1 MMKTILF
8 ILFTVPLVV
17 MADITFSDEPVPFN
31 DDGQLTRHDS
41 TIILSQANPN
51 DSSQTLNA
59 SPEAKKEMQ
68 KVYQECQKDS
78 TLSAHYDC
86 KCWSNRFLEE
96 RLKAGPKTPAYN
108 IKSGISNQC
117 FNIPGAAEYAL
128 SKCEG
133 YGKSSYDLGYNEE
146 SGMSFDEY
154 CQCVS
159 NNYAIQLDNHEDRF
173 TRQTSNKFLTS
184 SHLRCQV
191 PQPGDKNVWERL
203 DQ

>member
-8 ILFTVPLVV
+8 VLFSVPLVV
-17 MADITFSDEPVPFN
+17 MADITFSDEPVPLT
-31 DDGQLTRHDS
+31 DDGQFIQHDS

-51 DSSQTLNA
+51 DSGQTSNA
-59 SPEAKKEMQ
+59 SPEAIKEMEQ
-68 KVYQECQKDS
+68 VYQECQSDG
-78 TLSAHYDC
+78 TLASHFDC

-96 RLKAGPKTPAYN
+96 RLKAGPKVPAYN

-128 SKCEG
+128 IKCDG

-146 SGMSFDEY
+146 SGMSFEDF

-159 NNYAIQLDNHEDRF
+159 NNYAIQFDSHEDRF
-173 TRQTSNKFLTS
+173 TRQVSNSFLTS
-184 SHLRCQV
+184 SLLRCQI

>member
-8 ILFTVPLVV
+8 VLFSVPLVV
-17 MADITFSDEPVPFN
+17 MADITFSDEPVPLT
-31 DDGQLTRHDS
+31 DEGQFIQHDS
-41 TIILSQANPN
+41 IIILSQANPN
-51 DSSQTLNA
+51 DSGQTSNA
-59 SPEAKKEMQ
+59 SPEAIKEMEQ
-68 KVYQECQKDS
+68 VYQECQSDG
-78 TLSAHYDC
+78 TLASHFDC

-96 RLKAGPKTPAYN
+96 RLKAGPKVPAYN

-128 SKCEG
+128 IKCDG

-146 SGMSFDEY
+146 SGMSFDDF

-159 NNYAIQLDNHEDRF
+159 NNYAIQFDSHEDRF
-173 TRQTSNKFLTS
+173 TRQVSNSFLTS
-184 SHLRCQV
+184 SLLRCQI